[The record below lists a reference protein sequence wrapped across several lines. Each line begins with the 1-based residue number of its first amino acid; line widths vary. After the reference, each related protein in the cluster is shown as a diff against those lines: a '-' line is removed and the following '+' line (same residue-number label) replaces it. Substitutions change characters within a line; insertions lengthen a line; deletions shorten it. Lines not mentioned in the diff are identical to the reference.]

1 MKKIGILIRKE
12 MLDILR
18 DKKTLVMMVIVPIVL
33 YPLLLI
39 GMTLVMSS
47 IMSTPEDVVYRV
59 GYTLT
64 EPAQEQ
70 NTADGE
76 TVQDGRNE
84 AGTEAFVL
92 TEEGTIKALAEVMEQ
107 NAEEFDAD
115 VEFVLLG
122 SDEDAAKMNA
132 VLTFHK
138 ESDGRM
144 EMEISYDSTET
155 DSLHACQMLEDAAEL
170 YRQELVAEGLEKQG
184 LGEEFLYPIT
194 CTSIDKVSEAE
205 SFGISIGGS
214 IGMMLIVMIL
224 MGALYP
230 AIDATAGE
238 KERGTLETLLTLPV
252 TNFQMI
258 FGKFVSVAII
268 ACVTA
273 LLSLI
278 SLAGSVLFLIFG
290 VAEEMMGSLGF
301 SASAMLSALPM
312 LLLTMIVTALLSSAL
327 CMCFCVFA
335 KSFKEANNYVTPL
348 LLVVM
353 IASMAGMLPSV
364 ELDQK
369 TVLIPIVNVSL
380 MMKQVLSQ
388 QFNFALAGVANLVN
402 LCVSILIIWFLAK
415 MYDSENIL
423 FADGFRSFRLFGSR
437 SDIKKGTVPDNG
449 DIMLSVTVLFLL
461 LIYVGSVASIRLG
474 FWGTAVSQLMILAVP
489 LLLVWYMKSDIKSLF
504 CLQRPRK
511 GTVAGSIL
519 LYLGTYCLIM
529 VVSVA
534 LAALFP
540 ESMENVEIAFS
551 PMTEQPFAILLF
563 VVALMPAVGEEI
575 LFRGLMFGGIRAN
588 WIQKHPKEKT
598 SRAAVYAIFI
608 SAAVFGI
615 YHMSLVKFFTTFLL
629 GAIFA
634 CIVSETGSIYVT
646 MGLHFFNNAISMAAM
661 KYPETVGKVLPFLMK
676 ERLSVPEVAG
686 LLAAGVIL
694 GALGLMLLRRS
705 SHGSLG
711 GDGART

>member
-1 MKKIGILIRKE
+1 
-12 MLDILR
+12 
-18 DKKTLVMMVIVPIVL
+18 
-33 YPLLLI
+33 
-39 GMTLVMSS
+39 
-47 IMSTPEDVVYRV
+47 
-59 GYTLT
+59 
-64 EPAQEQ
+64 
-70 NTADGE
+70 
-76 TVQDGRNE
+76 
-84 AGTEAFVL
+84 
-92 TEEGTIKALAEVMEQ
+92 
-107 NAEEFDAD
+107 
-115 VEFVLLG
+115 
-122 SDEDAAKMNA
+122 
-132 VLTFHK
+132 
-138 ESDGRM
+138 
-144 EMEISYDSTET
+144 
-155 DSLHACQMLEDAAEL
+155 
-170 YRQELVAEGLEKQG
+170 
-184 LGEEFLYPIT
+184 
-194 CTSIDKVSEAE
+194 
-205 SFGISIGGS
+205 
-214 IGMMLIVMIL
+214 MMLIVMIL

-268 ACVTA
+268 VCVTA

-301 SASAMLSALPM
+301 LASTMLSALPM
-312 LLLTMIVTALLSSAL
+312 LLLTMIVMALLSSAL

-353 IASMAGMLPSV
+353 IASMAGMLPFV

-388 QFNFALAGVANLVN
+388 QFDFALAGVANLVN

-504 CLQRPRK
+504 SLQRPRK
-511 GTVAGSIL
+511 GT
-519 LYLGTYCLIM
+519 
-529 VVSVA
+529 VA

-588 WIQKHPKEKT
+588 WIQKHPKERT

-629 GAIFA
+629 GRF
-634 CIVSETGSIYVT
+634 
-646 MGLHFFNNAISMAAM
+646 
-661 KYPETVGKVLPFLMK
+661 
-676 ERLSVPEVAG
+676 
-686 LLAAGVIL
+686 LLASC
-694 GALGLMLLRRS
+694 RR
-705 SHGSLG
+705 
-711 GDGART
+711 REVFM